1 MHRNC
6 FFDMPSPLDSQNCP
20 RFSFFFYRTKIG
32 SILKKLE
39 RFFDF
44 CDFHDF
50 HQKWMRFS
58 HDSSLFP
65 RYGIDFWGSGVAKIA
80 KMKLALK
87 SPPWAP
93 LTPGTTLE
101 SILGVLRK
109 LWPFFWGSCFFPPCN
124 LNGIWKSTRQR
135 MACIF
140 FSRKYP
146 FSANREGLMKMVK
159 KKIFPQ

>member
-6 FFDMPSPLDSQNCP
+6 FFDTPSPLDSRNYP
-20 RFSFFFYRTKIG
+20 RFSFFFYRTKIR
-32 SILKKLE
+32 SILKTGE

-50 HQKWMRFS
+50 HQKCMIFS
-58 HDSSLFP
+58 HYSSLFA

-109 LWPFFWGSCFFPPCN
+109 LWSFFWTHMLALSVI
-124 LNGIWKSTRQR
+124 LNGHEKAFVKEWHVS
-135 MACIF
+135 F
-140 FSRKYP
+140 FLE
-146 FSANREGLMKMVK
+146 N
-159 KKIFPQ
+159 I

>member
-6 FFDMPSPLDSQNCP
+6 FFDTPSPLDGRNYP
-20 RFSFFFYRTKIG
+20 RFSFFFYRTKIR
-32 SILKKLE
+32 SILKTGE

-50 HQKWMRFS
+50 HQKCMIFS
-58 HDSSLFP
+58 HYSSLFA
-65 RYGIDFWGSGVAKIA
+65 RYVIDFWGSGVAKIA
-80 KMKLALK
+80 KMKLASK

-101 SILGVLRK
+101 TILGVLRK
-109 LWPFFWGSCFFPPCN
+109 LWPFFWGSWFFPPCN
-124 LNGIWKSTRQR
+124 LNGIWKSTPQR

-140 FSRKYP
+140 FSRKSQV
-146 FSANREGLMKMVK
+146 SATK
-159 KKIFPQ
+159 

>member
-6 FFDMPSPLDSQNCP
+6 FFDTPSPLDSRNCP

-109 LWPFFWGSCFFPPCN
+109 LWPFFWTPMLALSVI
-124 LNGIWKSTRQR
+124 LNGNEKALVKEWPVS
-135 MACIF
+135 F
-140 FSRKYP
+140 FLE
-146 FSANREGLMKMVK
+146 NV
-159 KKIFPQ
+159 